1 MGSRMDKY
9 YKENVLEESRTSR
22 NKDIY
27 ESRDEKTFEDLNL
40 TSNISI
46 IDADIENLDID
57 KIKDYLNERYNK
69 NEPQEIKVEVTQE
82 EKSKE
87 DLIDTKEYDLNKVI
101 EEAHKN
107 KESDYDKERF
117 RKLRDTQYDILKNLK
132 IEKDKEFE
140 VRDLKSETDEE
151 LEENIEKV
159 EQAEEKLE
167 QEMPTSTDETDLFAD
182 LLGSDDTEK
191 IARIEEDS
199 EIEISNDVDEPKDE
213 LPHEEEYR
221 KPSLNEEIEKT
232 IKLKKE
238 DLKKE
243 KEKIEEEKN
252 SIEEENTTEETNL
265 LNNSF
270 YTGQYQI
277 KESDLDEFEDLKKE
291 LKTGNFLSK
300 ALIVLLVLV
309 VLGGIVF
316 GLDMFLHLGLF
327 K

>member
-1 MGSRMDKY
+1 MSSRMDKY

-27 ESRDEKTFEDLNL
+27 DSRDEKVFEDLSL

-57 KIKDYLNERYNK
+57 KLKDYLDERYNK
-69 NEPQEIKVEVTQE
+69 GEQKINKEEPINVEKK
-82 EKSKE
+82 EK
-87 DLIDTKEYDLNKVI
+87 DLIDTKEYDLKKVI

-107 KESDYDKERF
+107 KESDYDKDRF

-140 VRDLKSETDEE
+140 VRDLKSETEE
-151 LEENIEKV
+151 LENNL
-159 EQAEEKLE
+159 EEKIETNTEEEVSPKKLE
-167 QEMPTSTDETDLFAD
+167 ATSETDLFAD

-191 IARIEEDS
+191 INRIEEIEPEDEEEK
-199 EIEISNDVDEPKDE
+199 EIEEDYK
-213 LPHEEEYR
+213 

-232 IKLKKE
+232 IKLRKE

-243 KEKIEEEKN
+243 KELIEETKEETIE
-252 SIEEENTTEETNL
+252 IEEPKEETNL

-277 KESDLDEFEDLKKE
+277 KESDLDEFDDLKKE
-291 LKTGNFLSK
+291 IKTGNFLAK
-300 ALIVLLVLV
+300 ALIILLVLV
-309 VLGGIVF
+309 LLGALVV
-316 GLDMFLHLGLF
+316 GLDMYLHLGLF